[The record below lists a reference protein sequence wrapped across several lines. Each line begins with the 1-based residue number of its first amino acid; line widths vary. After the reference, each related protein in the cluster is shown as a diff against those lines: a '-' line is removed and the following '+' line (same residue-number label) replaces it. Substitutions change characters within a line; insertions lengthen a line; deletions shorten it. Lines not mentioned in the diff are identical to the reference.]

1 MQITRAL
8 EYANRAVVLLANNY
22 GKEPVLVADIAKA
35 TAAPPKFLHQV
46 LNNLAR
52 AGMLVC
58 RRGATRGYELA
69 RPPTEIS
76 LLDVFEIIEGP
87 LGLTSCT
94 LEGHWCPRESGCTL
108 SGVWQSVQGSIKQHL
123 GEATLDRLVGTF
135 RDKPGCPV
143 RVE

>member
-8 EYANRAVVLLANNY
+8 EYANRAVVLLASNY
-22 GKEPVLVADIAKA
+22 GKEPILVADIAKA

-52 AGMLVC
+52 AGLLVC

-69 RPPTEIS
+69 RRPEEIS
-76 LLDVFEIIEGP
+76 LLDVFEVMEGP

-94 LEGHWCPRESGCTL
+94 MEGHWCPRETDCTL
-108 SGVWQSVQGSIKQHL
+108 ASVWHAVQDQIQTHL
-123 GEATLDRLVGTF
+123 AEATLDRLAGAFDT
-135 RDKPGCPV
+135 KSGCPL

>member
-22 GKEPVLVADIAKA
+22 GQDPILVADIAKA

-52 AGMLVC
+52 AGLLVC
-58 RRGATRGYELA
+58 RRGAKRGYELA
-69 RPPTEIS
+69 RAPESIS
-76 LLDVFEIIEGP
+76 LLDVFEVIEGP

-108 SGVWQSVQGSIKQHL
+108 SGVWHSIQGAIQHHL
-123 GEATLDRLVGTF
+123 GEATLDRLAGTF
-135 RDKPGCPV
+135 NEKSGCPV

>member
-8 EYANRAVVLLANNY
+8 EYANRSVVLLANNY
-22 GKEPVLVADIAKA
+22 GKGPIVVADIAKS
-35 TAAPPKFLHQV
+35 TSAPPKFLHQV

-52 AGMLVC
+52 AGLLVC

-69 RPPTEIS
+69 RPPEKIS

-94 LEGHWCPRESGCTL
+94 MEGQWCLREDGCTL
-108 SGVWQSVQGSIKQHL
+108 SNVWHTVQDQIKFHL
-123 GEATLDRLVGTF
+123 AQATLDRLASTF
-135 RDKPGCPV
+135 DEKSGCPV

>member
-22 GKEPVLVADIAKA
+22 GKDPILVADIAKA
-35 TAAPPKFLHQV
+35 TEAPPKFLHQV

-52 AGMLVC
+52 AGLLVC
-58 RRGATRGYELA
+58 RRGAKRGYALA
-69 RPPTEIS
+69 RPPAEIS

-108 SGVWQSVQGSIKQHL
+108 SSVWHSVQGSIKHHL
-123 GEATLDRLVGTF
+123 GEASLDRLVGTF

>member
-22 GKEPVLVADIAKA
+22 GKGPIVVADIAKS
-35 TAAPPKFLHQV
+35 TSAPPKFLHQV

-52 AGMLVC
+52 AGLLVS
-58 RRGATRGYELA
+58 RRGAKRGYELA
-69 RPPTEIS
+69 RPPEEIS
-76 LLDVFEIIEGP
+76 LLHVFEIIEGP

-94 LEGHWCPRESGCTL
+94 MEGHWCPRESGCTL
-108 SGVWQSVQGSIKQHL
+108 SSVWHTVQDQINFHL
-123 GEATLDRLVGTF
+123 SEATLDRLSGTF
-135 RDKPGCPV
+135 DAKSGCPV

>member
-8 EYANRAVVLLANNY
+8 EYANRSVVLLANHY
-22 GKEPVLVADIAKA
+22 GKGPIVVTDIAQA

-52 AGMLVC
+52 AGLLVC

-69 RPPTEIS
+69 RPPEQIS
-76 LLDVFEIIEGP
+76 LLDVFEVIEGP

-94 LEGHWCPRESGCTL
+94 MEGHWCPRESGCTL
-108 SGVWQSVQGSIKQHL
+108 SSVWHAVQNQITSHL
-123 GEATLDRLVGTF
+123 AEATLDRLSGTF
-135 RDKPGCPV
+135 DKKPGCPV

>member
-22 GKEPVLVADIAKA
+22 GNGPILVADIAKA

-52 AGMLVC
+52 AGLLVC

-69 RPPTEIS
+69 RPPEEIS
-76 LLDVFEIIEGP
+76 LLDVFETIEGP

-94 LEGHWCPRESGCTL
+94 MEGHWCPRETDCTL
-108 SGVWQSVQGSIKQHL
+108 ASVWHTVQDLIQSNLSA
-123 GEATLDRLVGTF
+123 ATLDRLSGTF
-135 RDKPGCPV
+135 DEKSGCPV

>member
-8 EYANRAVVLLANNY
+8 EYANRAIVLLANNY
-22 GKEPVLVADIAKA
+22 GKDPILVADIALS

-52 AGMLVC
+52 AGLLVC
-58 RRGATRGYELA
+58 LRGAKRGYALA
-69 RPPTEIS
+69 RPPAEIS
-76 LLDVFEIIEGP
+76 LLDVFETVEGP

-108 SGVWQSVQGSIKQHL
+108 ASVWHSVQGSIKQQL
-123 GEATLDRLVGTF
+123 SEATLDRLVGTF